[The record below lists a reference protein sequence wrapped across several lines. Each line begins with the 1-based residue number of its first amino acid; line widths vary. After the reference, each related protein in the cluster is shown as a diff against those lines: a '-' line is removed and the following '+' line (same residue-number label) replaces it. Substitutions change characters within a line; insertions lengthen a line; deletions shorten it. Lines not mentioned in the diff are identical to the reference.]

1 MRLSLL
7 SLLLLSAATP
17 AFADPIPDEPSERA
31 VSRAERPARVEREE
45 RSYSRNADEA
55 RPRPVERVERANRDA
70 EAPLPPRRAERPE
83 PRADAP
89 EPAREIAAA
98 AVAEQRG
105 ERWNRQAPE
114 ARGEVR
120 QWRGDRASGWQNDR
134 TERRTRQR
142 EIPPSTG
149 SPVFGS
155 AVPSPDTVGRAPR
168 DVPPGAVAGRDLRD
182 RIAAEGLRR
191 DRIESAEWRQE
202 WRNDRRYD
210 WRRHRDRDR
219 NRFHLSVY
227 YDPFGWQY
235 RDYDIGWRLPA
246 RYYTSRYWLQ
256 DPWTYRLPP
265 VGGYYR
271 WVRYYNDVLLV
282 DVRNGRVLDRIR
294 RFFW

>member
-7 SLLLLSAATP
+7 SLLLLSAAAP
-17 AFADPIPDEPSERA
+17 ALADPIPDEPSARA
-31 VSRAERPARVEREE
+31 EVSRAERPTRVEREE
-45 RSYSRNADEA
+45 RSYSRDADAA
-55 RPRPVERVERANRDA
+55 RPRPVDRVVREV
-70 EAPLPPRRAERPE
+70 EAPPPPRRAERPE

-89 EPAREIAAA
+89 EPARDIAAA
-98 AVAEQRG
+98 AVAEQRR
-105 ERWNRQAPE
+105 ERWNRSAPE
-114 ARGEVR
+114 AQSGGWQARGE
-120 QWRGDRASGWQNDR
+120 RATGWQDGR
-134 TERRTRQR
+134 AERRTRQR
-142 EIPPSTG
+142 DIPSTAG

-155 AVPSPDTVGRAPR
+155 AIPSTDNVTRPQREVS
-168 DVPPGAVAGRDLRD
+168 PGSVAGRDLRD

-191 DRIESAEWRQE
+191 DRVESPQWRQD

-227 YDPFGWQY
+227 IDPFGWQY

-256 DPWTYRLPP
+256 DPWAYRLPP

-271 WVRYYNDVLLV
+271 WVRYHNDVLLV
-282 DVRNGRVLDRIR
+282 DVRNGRVLDRIA